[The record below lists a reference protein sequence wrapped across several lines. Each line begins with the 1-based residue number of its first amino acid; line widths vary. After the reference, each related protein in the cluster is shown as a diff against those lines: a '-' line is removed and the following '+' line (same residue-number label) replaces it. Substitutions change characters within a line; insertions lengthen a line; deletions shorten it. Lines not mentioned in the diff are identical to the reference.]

1 MTTKPTKATAREKL
15 ERSKLSDKSVQ
26 NELMGD
32 DLDLANMLI
41 YLKSKIKFDAIERI
55 TEIMIY
61 RTIEGASTVVITLMD
76 PKREVLRSG
85 LLNSR
90 LDIQLDGLWFRLVKV
105 EKKDDKLDLT
115 FEDREVAILRTYNDK
130 KIVHRSK
137 ATRAEFVNNLIREV
151 KEFHIPV
158 VIPDLHKVQP
168 IEKEKDIS
176 SWADQSVAKTGGI
189 PEDIANAQDLH
200 RHGENTP
207 TTAQRPRLMVK
218 TLSASLEQIR
228 NANIVLATGDS
239 MGASRKA
246 LVCSIMTIIQES
258 TMINVTHGDTAG
270 PDSLGLFQ
278 QRASWGTAEAR
289 LDPATAARMFFNR
302 AMSEDAADRTR
313 PYWDLCAAVQRP
325 RADLRPAYEQWRSQG
340 EDFVSAYGIPGGDT
354 AGSAA
359 SVNLSKASG
368 VPGADYIFY
377 RGLPINGGKNW
388 KKEDS
393 WACQQRLASEVQ
405 WRAFFVSGVFYFIDE
420 DSLFKSRPLAT
431 ITEFSQGIEAVDGDY
446 DTGKNNAQL
455 TIKARV
461 GTWLVPPGAV
471 IVLQD
476 MGPWNGRWLV
486 ANFERSAFSSDATI
500 ILKKPLPKLP
510 EPLRNDINTIPSWAE
525 APAATDPSVYGQTG
539 NFTNPLPT
547 KMTPTSEFLT
557 PDTEGAPARSGV
569 RYHAG
574 KDWFAPGNTPVVAP
588 ISGTIVE
595 AKQSS
600 GNVGQIFGGV
610 VKLQQD
616 DGYVWVFRHVQPA
629 AVIRV
634 GSRVQPGDTIAGVV
648 LWADKPSSSHA
659 HIEIWR
665 TLAGGYFF
673 ENMIDPVLY
682 IQGRSG

>member
-1 MTTKPTKATAREKL
+1 MTKPTKTTAREKL
-15 ERSKLSDKSVQ
+15 ERSKLSEKSVQ

-32 DLDLANMLI
+32 DLDLEKMLV

-55 TEIMIY
+55 TEVMIT
-61 RTIEGASTVVITLMD
+61 RTIEGASTVVVTLMD

-105 EKKDDKLDLT
+105 GKIDDKLDLT
-115 FEDREVAILRTYNDK
+115 FEDREVAILRTYNTK
-130 KIVHRSK
+130 KVVHRSK

-158 VIPDLHKVQP
+158 VIPDLHKIQP
-168 IEKEKDIS
+168 IEKQKDLQ
-176 SWADQSVAKTGGI
+176 SWTQQAVEKTGGI
-189 PEDIANAQDLH
+189 PEDIANAQELH
-200 RHGENTP
+200 RHGEGTP
-207 TTAQRPRLMVK
+207 TTAQRPHLMVK
-218 TLSASLEQIR
+218 TASASVEQIR
-228 NANIVLATGDS
+228 NANIILATGNS

-246 LVCSIMTIIQES
+246 LVCSIMAAIQES
-258 TMINVTHGDTAG
+258 VLINLPYGDDAG

-313 PYWDLCAAVQRP
+313 PYWDLCAAVQNP
-325 RADLRPAYEQWRSQG
+325 RADLRPAYDQWRSQG

-354 AGSAA
+354 EGSAA
-359 SVNLSKASG
+359 SVNLSKAVG
-368 VPGADYIFY
+368 VPGADYIYY
-377 RGLPINGGKNW
+377 RGLPINGGKDW

-393 WACQQRLASEVQ
+393 WACQQRLAAEVQ

-471 IVLQD
+471 IVLQE

-486 ANFERSAFSSDATI
+486 ANFERSAFASDATI
-500 ILKKPLPKLP
+500 NLKKPQPKLP
-510 EPLRNDINTIPSWAE
+510 EPLKNDINMIPSWAE
-525 APAATDPSVYGQTG
+525 PIQPTDTGVYGQTG

-547 KMTPTSEFLT
+547 KMTPSSEFLV
-557 PDTEGAPARSGV
+557 PDAQGAPARTGI

-588 ISGTIVE
+588 IAGTIVE
-595 AKQSS
+595 AKQSTGS
-600 GNVGQIFGGV
+600 VGQIFGGV
-610 VKLQQD
+610 VKIQQD

-634 GSRVQPGDTIAGVV
+634 GTRVQQGDTIAGVV
-648 LWADKPSSSHA
+648 LWTDNPSSSHA

-665 TLAGGYFF
+665 TLAGGYVF
-673 ENMIDPVLY
+673 ENMVDPVLY
-682 IQGRSG
+682 IRGRAG